1 MPTYFERMYQALDRN
16 KQRNKEAKA
25 ARLARRLEKYR
36 KQIQTERDIANY
48 YNLKSKETR
57 T

>member
-1 MPTYFERMYQALDRN
+1 MYKALERN
-16 KQRNKEAKA
+16 KQKNKEAKA

-48 YNLKSKETR
+48 YILKSKETR
-57 T
+57 A

>member
-1 MPTYFERMYQALDRN
+1 MPKHFDRMYKALERN
-16 KQRNKEAKA
+16 KQKNKEAKA

-48 YNLKSKETR
+48 YILKSKETR
-57 T
+57 A